1 MNLQPRLSTTSF
13 EFAEAPHIGDQIEMA
28 VVGASDQVPL
38 TSSMAAPAKI
48 GAPQHMQYPR
58 GQDHSEFIGESRFVQ
73 VAESPRTLWGWN
85 LASAAV
91 MFLIFAMALT
101 GMVLGILC
109 YQKNLQQQ
117 HMIHQ
122 LKACCNISSAS
133 SSSMS
138 SVFSTTAAAVNSL
151 TTTLTSLQLDV
162 TAIQLDLASVTACCA
177 NSTSNIDALDG
188 IVLALEQCCVDN
200 AQSISALVPSC
211 NVCP

>member
-13 EFAEAPHIGDQIEMA
+13 EFAHVPEPIGDQIEMA
-28 VVGASDQVPL
+28 VLGASDQVPL
-38 TSSMAAPAKI
+38 TSASAKI
-48 GAPQHMQYPR
+48 GAPRRMQYPH
-58 GQDHSEFIGESRFVQ
+58 DEFIGQPRLADVI
-73 VAESPRTLWGWN
+73 ESPRTLWGWN
-85 LASAAV
+85 LVSAGF

-101 GMVLGILC
+101 GMVLGILS